1 MRIILKSLDSLK
13 NLLKIITSH
22 NRQALNDWFYN
33 ASDSELKQSI
43 VLLNSK
49 ECLDAYPR
57 HLLVKYIKFA
67 QLMLSGDLPQ
77 PPSDQ
82 DLTAAPTVN
91 YYNNAKGCYTLYS
104 ILKFLTTYKL
114 QMIFKKLAIHSL
126 TKCNFSQ
133 VKLTRPLASMSRIL
147 MSRVFSMF
155 KIAFTALSGL
165 IYPHRHKKFRTKVQ
179 NMKMMLR
186 CVREMII
193 KGKVNLEQRAFWT
206 WVVVLD
212 EWKYGKVSGLKDD
225 FSLLRSVGHSANLRY
240 FHCLKD
246 GFEQWKSATPM
257 TIHSLLSTSPD
268 INIRPSSKS
277 HIKRHFKKKLA
288 KKFEV
293 LVSCIYTQ
301 LESSFLSIQQ
311 YATYQHSVFQ
321 HQFHL
326 ASLKPHIRNLAHIH
340 RKLLKDS
347 IAIWKSGQY
356 EYEYEET
363 VVTILN
369 ERKNFANFAKPIVLL
384 EFHEGSKVNRLLIK
398 NLNHILLRKIRTYWN
413 IWNRTEKEMFN
424 LFGDDT
430 LDLSIFKL
438 NGIKCEKLKLVMTE
452 LLSVNEKRKNLGK
465 AVLHLWMQKA
475 NFKDLVDVRMKNII
489 SKISATRVVKKI
501 VFDEF
506 QRNPSNKKEFTDTT

>member
-43 VLLNSK
+43 ALLNSK

-57 HLLVKYIKFA
+57 HLLIKYIKFA
-67 QLMLSGDLPQ
+67 QLLLSGELPQ
-77 PPSDQ
+77 PPSDP
-82 DLTAAPTVN
+82 DLTTPSTIN
-91 YYNNAKGCYTLYS
+91 YYNYAKGCYTLYS

-114 QMIFKKLAIHSL
+114 QMTLKKLAIHSL
-126 TKCNFSQ
+126 TKCSFSQ

-179 NMKMMLR
+179 NLKLMLK
-186 CVREMII
+186 CVREMIK

-212 EWKYGKVSGLKDD
+212 EWKFGKVSGLKDD

-246 GFEQWKSATPM
+246 GFEHWKSVTPM

-293 LVSCIYTQ
+293 LLNCIYTQ
-301 LESSFLSIQQ
+301 IEFSFTSIQQ
-311 YATYQHSVFQ
+311 YALYQHSLFQ
-321 HQFHL
+321 HQFRL

-340 RKLLKDS
+340 HKLLKDS
-347 IAIWKSGQY
+347 IKAWKSGQY

-363 VVTILN
+363 ILTISN
-369 ERKNFANFAKPIVLL
+369 NKTNFSTFNKPIVLL
-384 EFHEGSKVNRLLIK
+384 EFHEGSKVNKVLLK
-398 NLNHILLRKIRTYWN
+398 NLSHILLRKIRNYWN
-413 IWNRTEKEMFN
+413 IWNRTEKEIFN

-438 NGIKCEKLKLVMTE
+438 NGIKCEKLKTVMNE
-452 LLSVNEKRKNLGK
+452 LLCVNEKRKNLGK
-465 AVLHLWMQKA
+465 SVLHLWMQKA
-475 NFKDLVDVRMKNII
+475 NFRSLVVVRMKSII
-489 SKISATRVVKKI
+489 GKLSAAMVVKKI
-501 VFDEF
+501 VFNKF
-506 QRNPSNKKEFTDTT
+506 QRNPINRKEFNDTT